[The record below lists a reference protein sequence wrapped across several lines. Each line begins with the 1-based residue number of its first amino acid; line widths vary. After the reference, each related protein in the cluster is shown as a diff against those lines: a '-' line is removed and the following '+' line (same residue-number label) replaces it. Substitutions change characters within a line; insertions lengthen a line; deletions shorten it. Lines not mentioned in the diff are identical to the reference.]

1 MVKSKDVFLAAVV
14 GFVAGLLFAPKSGK
28 ETREEISEK
37 ADKARGAAMDAYDSI
52 KSGARNVATEAT
64 GMAHSV
70 KDSAEDVASE
80 AKKRSDKVVDQA
92 KQTAHTVK
100 SDVDKA
106 TR

>member
-1 MVKSKDVFLAAVV
+1 MVKTKDVFLAAVA

-37 ADKARGAAMDAYDSI
+37 ADKARGAAMDAYGSI
-52 KSGARNVATEAT
+52 KSGARNVATEAK

-70 KDSAEDVASE
+70 KDSADDITSE
-80 AKKRSDKVVDQA
+80 AKERSTKVTDQA
-92 KQTAHTVK
+92 KHTVHSVK